1 MNYTNQSANYTT
13 QSAIDLIK
21 KAPKGSFFALHVRV
35 DAPMEGKEDRVF
47 RDGCATYL
55 MLTRRQ
61 ALKMV
66 TDMLTNTL
74 ESMGGRI
81 PITTSQGIGSMANE
95 TTYWIG
101 L

>member
-1 MNYTNQSANYTT
+1 MNYTT
-13 QSAIDLIK
+13 QAAIDLIK

-35 DAPMEGKEDRVF
+35 DAPMVGDSEDRVF

-55 MLTRRQ
+55 TLTRRQ
-61 ALKMV
+61 AARMV
-66 TDMLTNTL
+66 SEMLTNTL
-74 ESMGGRI
+74 ENMGGRI
-81 PITTSQGIGSMANE
+81 PITSSQGIGSLANQ